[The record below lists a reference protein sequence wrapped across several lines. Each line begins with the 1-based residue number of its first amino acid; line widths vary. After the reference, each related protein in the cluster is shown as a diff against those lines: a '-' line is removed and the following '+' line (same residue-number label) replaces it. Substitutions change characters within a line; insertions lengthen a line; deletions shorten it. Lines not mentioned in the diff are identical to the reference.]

1 VGPQTTR
8 ADALSGSPQ
17 LRRRRSLALWSF
29 TASLPWESFVE
40 ADGREDSDSA
50 ARPGAGTR
58 TDGMAT
64 NQTKVSLAVIDEP
77 LGTPAEAPF
86 PGMIWVAGG
95 TYRMG
100 SDRHY
105 PDEAPAHDVTVDGF
119 WMDETAVT
127 NAEFRRFVEATGYVT
142 SAERPPNPDDYPGAK
157 PEMLV
162 PASIVFQRPAF
173 RVDLRNHFNWW
184 AYVSGADWR
193 HPRGPDSTIEGMD
206 DHPVV
211 HVAYHDAAAYSRW
224 AGKALPTEAEWERAA
239 RGGLEGAEFVWGDE
253 LAPGGKHLANTW
265 QGEFPLEN
273 LLSDGF
279 EWTAPVRSYAPNG
292 FGLYEMAG
300 NVWEWTMDFYE
311 ARHRVPGGCCSALKN
326 PRGGV
331 REKST
336 DPCIPNSFIP
346 RKVIKGGSFLCAPNY
361 CQRYR
366 PAARMAQPID
376 TSTCHLGL
384 RCIVRPDLKTAGT

>member
-1 VGPQTTR
+1 MTTKQN
-8 ADALSGSPQ
+8 LG
-17 LRRRRSLALWSF
+17 LAI
-29 TASLPWESFVE
+29 VE
-40 ADGREDSDSA
+40 PDVAA
-50 ARPGAGTR
+50 PPARPE
-58 TDGMAT
+58 
-64 NQTKVSLAVIDEP
+64 Q
-77 LGTPAEAPF
+77 APF
-86 PGMIWVAGG
+86 PGMVWVPAG
-95 TYRMG
+95 TYLMG

-105 PDEAPAHDVTVDGF
+105 PDEAPAHQVTVDGF

-127 NAEFRRFVEATGYVT
+127 NADFRRFVEATGYVT

-184 AYVSGADWR
+184 AYVPGADWR
-193 HPRGPDSTIEGMD
+193 HPRGPDSSLEGLD

-224 AGKALPTEAEWERAA
+224 ASKALPTEAEWERAA
-239 RGGLEGAEFVWGDE
+239 RGGLEGAEFVWGAE

-265 QGEFPLEN
+265 QGEFPVQN
-273 LLSDGF
+273 LLTDGH
-279 EWTAPVRSYAPNG
+279 EWTAPVRAYPANG

-300 NVWEWTMDFYE
+300 NVWEWTTDFYE
-311 ARHRVPGGCCSALKN
+311 PKHRVPGGCCAALKN

-331 REKST
+331 KEKSH
-336 DPCIPNSFIP
+336 DPCMPNTFIP
-346 RKVIKGGSFLCAPNY
+346 RKVIKGGSYLCAPNY

-376 TSTCHLGL
+376 TSTCHLGF
-384 RCIVRPDLKTAGT
+384 RCVARPSELG